1 MTVVETVFTA
11 IAALCA
17 ALMMLLTSADAFSR
31 YALNSPL
38 LGAYE
43 ITEKYLMVA
52 AIFLGLAYAYRG
64 GAFIR
69 VTFSGRSPV
78 RPRPADRADHFA
90 YLVTLGFALV
100 IMYATA
106 QAIAAVAQRCH
117 HAQHAADPDRAGLL
131 LSVPLGFLAMT
142 LLLIADLPRI
152 RTRQSALFAT
162 RRALPHEPRRRAAA
176 RGTCFQPCRRRADC
190 RCARGVRHAGHLR
203 RHRRFLEGDRHRQ
216 PDAVRH
222 RWRTTR

>member
-69 VTFSGRSPV
+69 VTFLVDRLSGRARLV
-78 RPRPADRADHFA
+78 ADYFA
-90 YLVTLGFALV
+90 YLVTLGFTFV
-100 IMYATA
+100 IIYATTQQSLRSLGDA
-106 QAIAAVAQRCH
+106 TTLSTLPI
-117 HAQHAADPDRAGLL
+117 PAGPAYCI
-131 LSVPLGFLAMT
+131 VPLGFLAMT
-142 LLLIADLPRI
+142 LLLVADLPRI

-162 RRALPHEPRRRAAA
+162 
-176 RGTCFQPCRRRADC
+176 
-190 RCARGVRHAGHLR
+190 
-203 RHRRFLEGDRHRQ
+203 
-216 PDAVRH
+216 DAPSA
-222 RWRTTR
+222 

>member
-1 MTVVETVFTA
+1 MKLLDRIMAVVEAAFTTVAT
-11 IAALCA
+11 LCA

-52 AIFLGLAYAYRG
+52 SIFLGLAYAYRG

-69 VTFSGRSPV
+69 VTFLVDRLSG
-78 RPRPADRADHFA
+78 PARQIADHFA
-90 YLVTLGFALV
+90 YLVTLGFAL
-100 IMYATA
+100 IILYATA
-106 QAIAAVAQRCH
+106 QQSL
-117 HAQHAADPDRAGLL
+117 RALGDATTLNTL
-131 LSVPLGFLAMT
+131 PILTGPAYCLVPLGFLAMT

-162 RRALPHEPRRRAAA
+162 
-176 RGTCFQPCRRRADC
+176 
-190 RCARGVRHAGHLR
+190 
-203 RHRRFLEGDRHRQ
+203 
-216 PDAVRH
+216 DAPSA
-222 RWRTTR
+222 